1 LRNEFLDK
9 LFKQIL
15 RSPAVDRI
23 YPNFSIAETRYP
35 QKYRVS
41 FRLIMQ
47 GARFWVICVGCALNL
62 MCMRIPIIAFLTL
75 ATPAGGELA
84 ARAIDPS
91 AALTEVEFRE
101 GTAEIDRRDA
111 CPTRAQTEDEVSL
124 TSGTILKNGHLARS
138 TRDEL
143 FCGTGILRV
152 HKKLIENGATSQV
165 SPTVRDL
172 PASDELAASKEVR
185 AAQLSPRE
193 SPSYR
198 FRLHHKNKIE
208 STVNTQPLSFST
220 PSQHST
226 LNTQHSTT
234 VNTQPLSFST
244 PSQHSTL
251 NTQHSTIVNTQ
262 PLSFSTPSQHSTV
275 NSQQSTIIPVQS
287 ELISLKSS
295 HHKDFTSLLKT
306 PATLAAKAEIPKAVN
321 SNAPQRRG
329 TLQISQAGNAEGV
342 YVAEVKIRFVN
353 SRGEA
358 VDKKGNPVEG
368 RISEDFIR
376 GELKLK
382 PGDNYSPSVVR
393 SDLQQLQQLGLFDKV
408 TVSIEE
414 VGTDI
419 NVIYN
424 VQERSARSFGVSAS
438 LSDDIGVAVPLSY
451 TDRTFARNPQ
461 RLVVEL
467 QPSLRGIQY
476 DVEFVSPYVA
486 APDRLGYS
494 VRAFGD
500 RRISEIFNQDIDLP
514 NGNRVR
520 EIRRG
525 GNLRFTRPLGDW
537 QSTLGLNYTNIST
550 RDRNLN
556 IARRDELGNPLT
568 FSGTGVDELYTV
580 SFNLMLDRRDNPFN
594 PTSGSIF
601 SLSTEQSIP
610 LGRGNI
616 VSNRL
621 LANYIQYVPVTL
633 LGLSESEALPEMLA
647 FNLQA
652 GTVIGD
658 LPPTEA
664 FRLGGRNS
672 VRTYDSGDIGSGRS
686 YFLASGE
693 YRFPVGRDV
702 GGVIFVDF
710 ESDLGTGE
718 SVLGKPAVVRDKP
731 GTGAGV
737 GVGVR
742 VRSRFG
748 LIRLD
753 MGVSD
758 AGEIKFVLGTRQR
771 F

>member
-1 LRNEFLDK
+1 MF
-9 LFKQIL
+9 
-15 RSPAVDRI
+15 
-23 YPNFSIAETRYP
+23 
-35 QKYRVS
+35 
-41 FRLIMQ
+41 
-47 GARFWVICVGCALNL
+47 
-62 MCMRIPIIAFLTL
+62 MRIPIIAFLTL
-75 ATPAGGELA
+75 ASVAGGELG

-91 AALTEVEFRE
+91 AALTEAEFRE

-124 TSGTILKNGHLARS
+124 TSGTILKNGQDARS
-138 TRDEL
+138 TTDEL
-143 FCGTGILRV
+143 FCGTGILPV

-165 SPTVRDL
+165 NPTVRDL
-172 PASDELAASKEVR
+172 PASDELAVAVEVP
-185 AAQLSPRE
+185 AGQLSPRE

-198 FRLHHKNKIE
+198 FRLHQNNKIE

-220 PSQHST
+220 PT
-226 LNTQHSTT
+226 
-234 VNTQPLSFST
+234 
-244 PSQHSTL
+244 
-251 NTQHSTIVNTQ
+251 
-262 PLSFSTPSQHSTV
+262 STV
-275 NSQQSTIIPVQS
+275 NSQQSTVNNHLTLQP

-306 PATLAAKAEIPKAVN
+306 PTIAANAEIPEAVN
-321 SNAPQRRG
+321 SNAQQLGG
-329 TLQISQAGNAEGV
+329 TLQISQASNAEGV

-358 VDKKGNPVEG
+358 VDKQGNPVEG

-382 PGDNYSPSVVR
+382 AGDNYSPSVVR

-424 VQERSARSFGVSAS
+424 VQERSARSFSVSAS
-438 LSDDIGVAVPLSY
+438 LSDDVGVAVPLSY
-451 TDRTFARNPQ
+451 TDRTFGRVPQ
-461 RLVVEL
+461 RLAVEL
-467 QPSLRGIQY
+467 QPSLRGIEY
-476 DVEFVSPYVA
+476 DVQFVSPYVA
-486 APDRLGYS
+486 AEDRLGYS

-500 RRISEIFNQDIDLP
+500 RRISEIFNKDIDLP
-514 NGNRVR
+514 NGDRVR
-520 EIRRG
+520 EIRVG
-525 GNLRFTRPLGDW
+525 GNLRFTRPLGEW

-550 RDRNLN
+550 RDRNLD

-568 FSGTGVDELYTV
+568 FSGSGVDELYTV
-580 SFNLMLDRRDNPFN
+580 SFGAMLDRRDNPFD
-594 PTSGSIF
+594 PTRGSIL

-621 LANYIQYVPVTL
+621 LANYIQYVPITW
-633 LGLSESEALPEMLA
+633 LGRGDSEALPEMLA

-672 VRTYDSGDIGSGRS
+672 VRGYDSGDIGSGRS

-693 YRFPVGRDV
+693 YRFPVSRDV

-710 ESDLGTGE
+710 ASDLGTGD

-758 AGEIKFVLGTRQR
+758 SGDLKFILGTKQR

>member
-1 LRNEFLDK
+1 MF
-9 LFKQIL
+9 
-15 RSPAVDRI
+15 
-23 YPNFSIAETRYP
+23 
-35 QKYRVS
+35 
-41 FRLIMQ
+41 
-47 GARFWVICVGCALNL
+47 
-62 MCMRIPIIAFLTL
+62 MRIPIMAFLTL
-75 ATPAGGELA
+75 AALAGGELA

-91 AALTEVEFRE
+91 AAPTEALLRE

-111 CPTRAQTEDEVSL
+111 CPTRAQSEDEVSV
-124 TSGTILKNGHLARS
+124 TSGTILKNGQDARS

-143 FCGTGILRV
+143 FCGTGILPV

-193 SPSYR
+193 SPSYP
-198 FRLHHKNKIE
+198 FRLHHNNKIE

-226 LNTQHSTT
+226 
-234 VNTQPLSFST
+234 VNTQQSLVISHQSLII
-244 PSQHSTL
+244 SHQ
-251 NTQHSTIVNTQ
+251 
-262 PLSFSTPSQHSTV
+262 STV
-275 NSQQSTIIPVQS
+275 NSQQSTLNSQQSTANSQHSTIIPVQP

-295 HHKDFTSLLKT
+295 HHKDFTSVLKT
-306 PATLAAKAEIPKAVN
+306 PATQAAKAEIPEAAN
-321 SNAPQRRG
+321 SNARQRRG

-461 RLVVEL
+461 RLAVEL

-476 DVEFVSPYVA
+476 DVQFVSPYVA
-486 APDRLGYS
+486 AEDRLGYS

-500 RRISEIFNQDIDLP
+500 RRISEIFNEDIDLP

-556 IARRDELGNPLT
+556 LARRDELGNPLT

-580 SFNLMLDRRDNPFN
+580 SFGAMLDRRDNPFN
-594 PTSGSIF
+594 PTRGSII

-610 LGRGNI
+610 LGRGSI

-633 LGLSESEALPEMLA
+633 LGRLESEALPEMLA

-672 VRTYDSGDIGSGRS
+672 VRSYDSGDIGSGRS
-686 YFLASGE
+686 YFLVSGE

-702 GGVIFVDF
+702 GGVIFVDLA
-710 ESDLGTGE
+710 SDLGTGDN
-718 SVLGKPAVVRDKP
+718 VLGKPAVVRDKP

-758 AGEIKFVLGTRQR
+758 SGDLKFVLGTKQR

>member
-1 LRNEFLDK
+1 M
-9 LFKQIL
+9 
-15 RSPAVDRI
+15 S
-23 YPNFSIAETRYP
+23 
-35 QKYRVS
+35 
-41 FRLIMQ
+41 
-47 GARFWVICVGCALNL
+47 
-62 MCMRIPIIAFLTL
+62 MRIPIIAFLTL
-75 ATPAGGELA
+75 AALAGGELA

-91 AALTEVEFRE
+91 AAPTEALLRE

-111 CPTRAQTEDEVSL
+111 CPTRGQREEDRVIGDNLTLNRPSLLFVAKSRSPLTKGGHGGTAPTKGGTRNLLKVPLLKGDLGGSRLDDKRHLLSVPVLNSHQSDEVSL
-124 TSGTILKNGHLARS
+124 TSDTILLNGQDAREA
-138 TRDEL
+138 RDEL
-143 FCGTGILRV
+143 LCGTGILPV
-152 HKKLIENGATSQV
+152 HQKLIENGA
-165 SPTVRDL
+165 
-172 PASDELAASKEVR
+172 ASLKNGAASVKNGQDAREARDELFGGTGMLAEVP

-193 SPSYR
+193 SPS
-198 FRLHHKNKIE
+198 
-208 STVNTQPLSFST
+208 
-220 PSQHST
+220 
-226 LNTQHSTT
+226 
-234 VNTQPLSFST
+234 
-244 PSQHSTL
+244 
-251 NTQHSTIVNTQ
+251 
-262 PLSFSTPSQHSTV
+262 
-275 NSQQSTIIPVQS
+275 
-287 ELISLKSS
+287 LKSS
-295 HHKDFTSLLKT
+295 HNKDFTSLLKT
-306 PATLAAKAEIPKAVN
+306 PATIAAQAETPEAVN
-321 SNAPQRRG
+321 SNAQQLGG
-329 TLQISQAGNAEGV
+329 TLKISQANNAEGV

-358 VDKKGNPVEG
+358 VDRKGNPIEG

-382 PGDNYSPSVVR
+382 PGDNYSREVVR
-393 SDLQQLQQLGLFDKV
+393 SDLQQLQQLGLFEKV

-414 VGTDI
+414 VGTDV

-424 VQERSARSFGVSAS
+424 VQERSARSFSVSAS
-438 LSDDIGVAVPLSY
+438 LSDDVGVALPLSY
-451 TDRTFARNPQ
+451 TDRTFGTTPQ
-461 RLVVEL
+461 RLAVEL

-486 APDRLGYS
+486 AEDRLGYS

-500 RRISEIFNQDIDLP
+500 RRISEIFNKDIDLP
-514 NGNRVR
+514 NGDRVR
-520 EIRRG
+520 EIRMG

-568 FSGTGVDELYTV
+568 FSGSGVDDLYTV
-580 SFNLMLDRRDNPFN
+580 SFGAMLDRRDNPFN
-594 PTSGSIF
+594 PTSGSIL

-616 VSNRL
+616 VSNRM

-633 LGLSESEALPEMLA
+633 LGISESEALPEMLA

-672 VRTYDSGDIGSGRS
+672 VRGYDGGDIGSGRS

-693 YRFPVGRDV
+693 YRFPVGQDV

-710 ESDLGTGE
+710 ASDLGTGD

-742 VRSRFG
+742 VRSSLG

-753 MGVSD
+753 VGVSD
-758 AGEIKFVLGTRQR
+758 SGDIKFILGTKQR

>member
-1 LRNEFLDK
+1 MRWAYL
-9 LFKQIL
+9 
-15 RSPAVDRI
+15 
-23 YPNFSIAETRYP
+23 
-35 QKYRVS
+35 S
-41 FRLIMQ
+41 FMS
-47 GARFWVICVGCALNL
+47 
-62 MCMRIPIIAFLTL
+62 MRIPIIALLTL
-75 ATPAGGELA
+75 AAPAGGELA
-84 ARAIDPS
+84 ARAMDPTF
-91 AALTEVEFRE
+91 APPRAELRE
-101 GTAEIDRRDA
+101 GTAEIDRPDA
-111 CPTRAQTEDEVSL
+111 CPTSAQTEDEVSL
-124 TSGTILKNGHLARS
+124 TPGTILKNGQDAREA
-138 TRDEL
+138 RDEL
-143 FCGTGILRV
+143 FCGTGILPV
-152 HKKLIENGATSQV
+152 DKKLIENGATSGV

-193 SPSYR
+193 SPPYR
-198 FRLHHKNKIE
+198 FPLHHNNKIE

-220 PSQHST
+220 RPST
-226 LNTQHSTT
+226 LNTQ
-234 VNTQPLSFST
+234 Q
-244 PSQHSTL
+244 STL
-251 NTQHSTIVNTQ
+251 NNHLTVQ
-262 PLSFSTPSQHSTV
+262 PESP
-275 NSQQSTIIPVQS
+275 
-287 ELISLKSS
+287 SLKSS
-295 HHKDFTSLLKT
+295 HHNDFTSLLKN
-306 PATLAAKAEIPKAVN
+306 PAMLQAKAEIAEAAN
-321 SNAPQRRG
+321 SNARQLRG
-329 TLQISQAGNAEGV
+329 TLQISQPGNAEGV

-376 GELKLK
+376 GEIELK
-382 PGDNYSPSVVR
+382 PGDNYSQSVVR

-424 VQERSARSFGVSAS
+424 IQERSARSFGISAS

-451 TDRTFARNPQ
+451 TDRTFAPNPQ
-461 RLVVEL
+461 RLEVEL

-476 DVEFVSPYVA
+476 DVEFVSPYLA

-500 RRISEIFNQDIDLP
+500 RRISEIFNKDIDLP

-520 EIRRG
+520 EIRMG

-568 FSGTGVDELYTV
+568 FSGTGVDELYTI
-580 SFNLMLDRRDNPFN
+580 SFGAMLDRRDNPFN
-594 PTSGSIF
+594 PTSGSILG
-601 SLSTEQSIP
+601 LSTEQSIP

-710 ESDLGTGE
+710 ASDLGTGDN
-718 SVLGKPAVVRDKP
+718 VLGKPASVRDKP

-742 VRSRFG
+742 VRSGFG

-758 AGEIKFVLGTRQR
+758 SGDLKFVLGTKQR

>member
-1 LRNEFLDK
+1 M
-9 LFKQIL
+9 
-15 RSPAVDRI
+15 S
-23 YPNFSIAETRYP
+23 
-35 QKYRVS
+35 
-41 FRLIMQ
+41 
-47 GARFWVICVGCALNL
+47 
-62 MCMRIPIIAFLTL
+62 MRIPIIAFLTL
-75 ATPAGGELA
+75 AALAGGELA

-91 AALTEVEFRE
+91 AALTEAEFRE
-101 GTAEIDRRDA
+101 GTAEA
-111 CPTRAQTEDEVSL
+111 QRAQREEDEVSL
-124 TSGTILKNGHLARS
+124 TSGTILKNGQDARS

-143 FCGTGILRV
+143 FCGTGILPV
-152 HKKLIENGATSQV
+152 DKKLIENGATSQV
-165 SPTVRDL
+165 SPTVQDL
-172 PASDELAASKEVR
+172 PASDEIAASPEVP

-193 SPSYR
+193 SPS
-198 FRLHHKNKIE
+198 
-208 STVNTQPLSFST
+208 
-220 PSQHST
+220 
-226 LNTQHSTT
+226 
-234 VNTQPLSFST
+234 
-244 PSQHSTL
+244 
-251 NTQHSTIVNTQ
+251 
-262 PLSFSTPSQHSTV
+262 
-275 NSQQSTIIPVQS
+275 
-287 ELISLKSS
+287 LKST

-306 PATLAAKAEIPKAVN
+306 PATLVAKAEIPEAVN
-321 SNAPQRRG
+321 SNAQQLGG

-382 PGDNYSPSVVR
+382 AGDNYSPEVVR

-414 VGTDI
+414 VGTDV

-424 VQERSARSFGVSAS
+424 VQERSARSFSVSAS

-451 TDRTFARNPQ
+451 TDRTFGRNPQ
-461 RLVVEL
+461 RLAVEL

-476 DVEFVSPYVA
+476 DVQFVSPYVA
-486 APDRLGYS
+486 AEDRLGYS

-500 RRISEIFNQDIDLP
+500 RRISEIFNKDIDLP
-514 NGNRVR
+514 NGDRVR
-520 EIRRG
+520 EIRVG

-537 QSTLGLNYTNIST
+537 RGTLGLNYTNIST

-568 FSGTGVDELYTV
+568 FSGSGVDELYTV
-580 SFNLMLDRRDNPFN
+580 SFGAMLDRRDNPFD
-594 PTSGSIF
+594 PTRGSIL

-621 LANYIQYVPVTL
+621 LANYIQYVPITL
-633 LGLSESEALPEMLA
+633 LGRGDSEALPEMLA

-672 VRTYDSGDIGSGRS
+672 VRGYDSGDIGSGRS

-710 ESDLGTGE
+710 ASDLGTGDN
-718 SVLGKPAVVRDKP
+718 VLGKPAVVRDKP

-753 MGVSD
+753 MAVSD
-758 AGEIKFVLGTRQR
+758 SGDLKFILGTKQR

>member
-1 LRNEFLDK
+1 
-9 LFKQIL
+9 
-15 RSPAVDRI
+15 V
-23 YPNFSIAETRYP
+23 
-35 QKYRVS
+35 
-41 FRLIMQ
+41 
-47 GARFWVICVGCALNL
+47 
-62 MCMRIPIIAFLTL
+62 
-75 ATPAGGELA
+75 
-84 ARAIDPS
+84 
-91 AALTEVEFRE
+91 
-101 GTAEIDRRDA
+101 
-111 CPTRAQTEDEVSL
+111 
-124 TSGTILKNGHLARS
+124 
-138 TRDEL
+138 
-143 FCGTGILRV
+143 
-152 HKKLIENGATSQV
+152 
-165 SPTVRDL
+165 
-172 PASDELAASKEVR
+172 
-185 AAQLSPRE
+185 
-193 SPSYR
+193 
-198 FRLHHKNKIE
+198 
-208 STVNTQPLSFST
+208 QP
-220 PSQHST
+220 
-226 LNTQHSTT
+226 
-234 VNTQPLSFST
+234 
-244 PSQHSTL
+244 
-251 NTQHSTIVNTQ
+251 
-262 PLSFSTPSQHSTV
+262 
-275 NSQQSTIIPVQS
+275 

-295 HHKDFTSLLKT
+295 HHTDFTSVLKT
-306 PATLAAKAEIPKAVN
+306 PATLAAKAEIPEAVN
-321 SNAPQRRG
+321 SNARQRRG

-382 PGDNYSPSVVR
+382 AGDNYSPSVVR

-424 VQERSARSFGVSAS
+424 IQERSARSFGVSAS

-461 RLVVEL
+461 RLEVEL

-486 APDRLGYS
+486 AQDRLGYS

-580 SFNLMLDRRDNPFN
+580 SFGAMLDRRDNPFN
-594 PTSGSIF
+594 PTSGSIL

-633 LGLSESEALPEMLA
+633 LGRLESEALPEMLA

-672 VRTYDSGDIGSGRS
+672 VRGYDSGDIGSGRS

-710 ESDLGTGE
+710 ASDLGTGD

-758 AGEIKFVLGTRQR
+758 SGDLKFVLGTKQR

>member
-1 LRNEFLDK
+1 
-9 LFKQIL
+9 
-15 RSPAVDRI
+15 
-23 YPNFSIAETRYP
+23 
-35 QKYRVS
+35 
-41 FRLIMQ
+41 
-47 GARFWVICVGCALNL
+47 
-62 MCMRIPIIAFLTL
+62 MRIPVIAFLTL
-75 ATPAGGELA
+75 AALAGGELA
-84 ARAIDPS
+84 AQAIDPS
-91 AALTEVEFRE
+91 AAPTEAEFRE
-101 GTAEIDRRDA
+101 GTAEA
-111 CPTRAQTEDEVSL
+111 QRAQREEDEVIGDNL
-124 TSGTILKNGHLARS
+124 TSNRPSLLFVAKSRSPLAPLNKGGTRNMLKVPLLKGDLGGSRLDDKRHLLS
-138 TRDEL
+138 LPVLNSHQSDE
-143 FCGTGILRV
+143 V
-152 HKKLIENGATSQV
+152 N
-165 SPTVRDL
+165 PTVQDL
-172 PASDELAASKEVR
+172 SASDELAASPEVR

-193 SPSYR
+193 SPS
-198 FRLHHKNKIE
+198 
-208 STVNTQPLSFST
+208 
-220 PSQHST
+220 
-226 LNTQHSTT
+226 
-234 VNTQPLSFST
+234 
-244 PSQHSTL
+244 
-251 NTQHSTIVNTQ
+251 
-262 PLSFSTPSQHSTV
+262 
-275 NSQQSTIIPVQS
+275 
-287 ELISLKSS
+287 LKSS
-295 HHKDFTSLLKT
+295 HHKDFTSLFKT
-306 PATLAAKAEIPKAVN
+306 PATIAANAEIPEAVN
-321 SNAPQRRG
+321 SNARQLGG
-329 TLQISQAGNAEGV
+329 TLQISQAANAEGV

-358 VDKKGNPVEG
+358 VDKKGNPIEG

-382 PGDNYSPSVVR
+382 AGDNYSREVVR

-414 VGTDI
+414 VGTDV

-424 VQERSARSFGVSAS
+424 VQERSARSFSVSAT
-438 LSDDIGVAVPLSY
+438 LSDDVGVAVPLSY
-451 TDRTFARNPQ
+451 TDRTFGTNPQ
-461 RLVVEL
+461 RLAVEL
-467 QPSLRGIQY
+467 EPSLRGIQY

-486 APDRLGYS
+486 AEDRLGYS

-500 RRISEIFNQDIDLP
+500 RRISEIFNKDIDLP

-520 EIRRG
+520 EIRVG

-568 FSGTGVDELYTV
+568 FSGSGVDELYTV
-580 SFNLMLDRRDNPFN
+580 SFGAMLDRRDNPFN
-594 PTSGSIF
+594 PTSGSIL

-633 LGLSESEALPEMLA
+633 FGISESEALPEMLA

-672 VRTYDSGDIGSGRS
+672 VRGYDGGDIGSGRS

-693 YRFPVGRDV
+693 YRFPVGQDV

-710 ESDLGTGE
+710 ASDLGTGD

-742 VRSRFG
+742 VRSSFG

-753 MGVSD
+753 MAVSD
-758 AGEIKFVLGTRQR
+758 SGDLKFILGTKQR

>member
-1 LRNEFLDK
+1 M
-9 LFKQIL
+9 
-15 RSPAVDRI
+15 S
-23 YPNFSIAETRYP
+23 
-35 QKYRVS
+35 
-41 FRLIMQ
+41 
-47 GARFWVICVGCALNL
+47 
-62 MCMRIPIIAFLTL
+62 MRIPIIAFLTL
-75 ATPAGGELA
+75 AALAGGELA

-91 AALTEVEFRE
+91 AAPTEAEFRE

-111 CPTRAQTEDEVSL
+111 CPTRAQREEDEVSL
-124 TSGTILKNGHLARS
+124 TSGTILKNGQDAREA
-138 TRDEL
+138 RDEL
-143 FCGTGILRV
+143 FCGTGILPV
-152 HKKLIENGATSQV
+152 HKKLMENGATSQV
-165 SPTVRDL
+165 NPTVQDL
-172 PASDELAASKEVR
+172 PASDELAASPEVR

-198 FRLHHKNKIE
+198 FRLHQNNQIE

-220 PSQHST
+220 P
-226 LNTQHSTT
+226 
-234 VNTQPLSFST
+234 P
-244 PSQHSTL
+244 
-251 NTQHSTIVNTQ
+251 
-262 PLSFSTPSQHSTV
+262 STV
-275 NSQQSTIIPVQS
+275 NSQQSTVNYHLTVQP
-287 ELISLKSS
+287 EFISLKSS
-295 HHKDFTSLLKT
+295 HNKDFTSLLKT
-306 PATLAAKAEIPKAVN
+306 PGTLAANAETREAVN
-321 SNAPQRRG
+321 SNARQLGG
-329 TLQISQAGNAEGV
+329 TLQISQANNAEGV

-382 PGDNYSPSVVR
+382 AGDNYSREVVR

-414 VGTDI
+414 VGTDV

-438 LSDDIGVAVPLSY
+438 LSDDVGVAVPLSY
-451 TDRTFARNPQ
+451 TDRTFGTNPQ
-461 RLVVEL
+461 RLAVEL

-476 DVEFVSPYVA
+476 DVQFVSPYVA
-486 APDRLGYS
+486 AEDRLGYS

-500 RRISEIFNQDIDLP
+500 RRISEIFNKDIDLP

-520 EIRRG
+520 EIRVG
-525 GNLRFTRPLGDW
+525 GNLSFTRPLGDW

-568 FSGTGVDELYTV
+568 FSGSGVDELYTV
-580 SFNLMLDRRDNPFN
+580 SLGAMLDRRDNPFN
-594 PTSGSIF
+594 PTSGSIL

-633 LGLSESEALPEMLA
+633 LGISESEALPEMLA

-672 VRTYDSGDIGSGRS
+672 VRGYDGGDIGSGRS

-693 YRFPVGRDV
+693 YRFPVGQDV

-710 ESDLGTGE
+710 ASDLGTGD

-742 VRSRFG
+742 VRSSLG

-753 MGVSD
+753 VGVSD
-758 AGEIKFVLGTRQR
+758 SGDLKFILGTKQR

>member
-1 LRNEFLDK
+1 MF
-9 LFKQIL
+9 
-15 RSPAVDRI
+15 
-23 YPNFSIAETRYP
+23 
-35 QKYRVS
+35 
-41 FRLIMQ
+41 
-47 GARFWVICVGCALNL
+47 
-62 MCMRIPIIAFLTL
+62 MRIPIIAFLTL
-75 ATPAGGELA
+75 AALAGGELA

-91 AALTEVEFRE
+91 AAPTEALLRE

-111 CPTRAQTEDEVSL
+111 CPTRAQAEDEVSL
-124 TSGTILKNGHLARS
+124 TSGTILKNGQDARS

-143 FCGTGILRV
+143 FCGTGILPV

-172 PASDELAASKEVR
+172 QASDELAASKEVR
-185 AAQLSPRE
+185 AAQLSLRE
-193 SPSYR
+193 SPSYP
-198 FRLHHKNKIE
+198 FRLHHNNKIE

-226 LNTQHSTT
+226 
-234 VNTQPLSFST
+234 VNTQQSLVISH
-244 PSQHSTL
+244 Q
-251 NTQHSTIVNTQ
+251 
-262 PLSFSTPSQHSTV
+262 STV
-275 NSQQSTIIPVQS
+275 NSQQSTIIPVQP

-295 HHKDFTSLLKT
+295 HHKDFTSVLKT
-306 PATLAAKAEIPKAVN
+306 PARQAAKAEIPEAPN
-321 SNAPQRRG
+321 SNARQRRG

-382 PGDNYSPSVVR
+382 PGDNYSRSVVR

-461 RLVVEL
+461 RLAVEL

-476 DVEFVSPYVA
+476 DVQFVSPYVA
-486 APDRLGYS
+486 AEDRFGYS

-500 RRISEIFNQDIDLP
+500 RRISEIFNEDIDLP

-525 GNLRFTRPLGDW
+525 GNLRVTRPLGEW

-568 FSGTGVDELYTV
+568 FSDTGVDELYTV
-580 SFNLMLDRRDNPFN
+580 SFGAMLDRRDNPFN
-594 PTSGSIF
+594 PSSGSIL

-621 LANYIQYVPVTL
+621 VGNYIQYVPVTF
-633 LGLSESEALPEMLA
+633 LGRLESEALPEMLA

-672 VRTYDSGDIGSGRS
+672 VRSYDSGDIGSGRS

-710 ESDLGTGE
+710 ASDLGTGE

-758 AGEIKFVLGTRQR
+758 SGDLKFVLGTKQR

>member
-1 LRNEFLDK
+1 
-9 LFKQIL
+9 
-15 RSPAVDRI
+15 
-23 YPNFSIAETRYP
+23 
-35 QKYRVS
+35 
-41 FRLIMQ
+41 
-47 GARFWVICVGCALNL
+47 
-62 MCMRIPIIAFLTL
+62 MRIPIIAFLTL
-75 ATPAGGELA
+75 AALAGDELA
-84 ARAIDPS
+84 ARAIDPT
-91 AALTEVEFRE
+91 AAPTQAEFRE

-111 CPTRAQTEDEVSL
+111 CPTRAQREEDQVSL
-124 TSGTILKNGHLARS
+124 TSGTILKNGQDARS

-143 FCGTGILRV
+143 FCGTGILPV
-152 HKKLIENGATSQV
+152 PKKLIENGATSQV
-165 SPTVRDL
+165 NPTVQNL
-172 PASDELAASKEVR
+172 PASDELAASGEVR

-193 SPSYR
+193 SPS
-198 FRLHHKNKIE
+198 
-208 STVNTQPLSFST
+208 
-220 PSQHST
+220 
-226 LNTQHSTT
+226 
-234 VNTQPLSFST
+234 
-244 PSQHSTL
+244 
-251 NTQHSTIVNTQ
+251 
-262 PLSFSTPSQHSTV
+262 
-275 NSQQSTIIPVQS
+275 
-287 ELISLKSS
+287 LKSS
-295 HHKDFTSLLKT
+295 HNKDFTSLLKT
-306 PATLAAKAEIPKAVN
+306 PATIAAKAEIPEAVN
-321 SNAPQRRG
+321 SNARQLGG
-329 TLQISQAGNAEGV
+329 TLQISQASNAEGV

-382 PGDNYSPSVVR
+382 AGDNYSREVVR

-414 VGTDI
+414 VGTDV

-424 VQERSARSFGVSAS
+424 VQERSARSFSVSAS
-438 LSDDIGVAVPLSY
+438 LSDDVGVAVPLSY
-451 TDRTFARNPQ
+451 TDRTFGRVPQ
-461 RLVVEL
+461 RLAVDL

-476 DVEFVSPYVA
+476 DVQFVSPYVA
-486 APDRLGYS
+486 AEDRLGYS

-500 RRISEIFNQDIDLP
+500 RRISEIFNKDIDLP

-520 EIRRG
+520 EIRMG

-568 FSGTGVDELYTV
+568 FSGSGVDELYTV
-580 SFNLMLDRRDNPFN
+580 SLGAMLDRRDNPFD
-594 PTSGSIF
+594 PTSGSIL

-633 LGLSESEALPEMLA
+633 LGRGESEALPEMLA

-672 VRTYDSGDIGSGRS
+672 VRGYDSGDIGSGRS

-710 ESDLGTGE
+710 ASDLGTGD

-753 MGVSD
+753 MAVSD
-758 AGEIKFVLGTRQR
+758 SGDLKFILGTKQR

>member
-1 LRNEFLDK
+1 
-9 LFKQIL
+9 
-15 RSPAVDRI
+15 
-23 YPNFSIAETRYP
+23 
-35 QKYRVS
+35 
-41 FRLIMQ
+41 
-47 GARFWVICVGCALNL
+47 

-75 ATPAGGELA
+75 AAPAGGELA

-91 AALTEVEFRE
+91 AAPTQAEFRE

-111 CPTRAQTEDEVSL
+111 CPPRAQTEDEVSL
-124 TSGTILKNGHLARS
+124 TSGTILKNGQDARS

-143 FCGTGILRV
+143 FCGTGILPV
-152 HKKLIENGATSQV
+152 HKKLIENGATSGV

-193 SPSYR
+193 SPSYG
-198 FRLHHKNKIE
+198 FPLHHNNKIE

-220 PSQHST
+220 PSQQST
-226 LNTQHSTT
+226 LN
-234 VNTQPLSFST
+234 
-244 PSQHSTL
+244 SQH
-251 NTQHSTIVNTQ
+251 
-262 PLSFSTPSQHSTV
+262 
-275 NSQQSTIIPVQS
+275 STIIPVQP

-295 HHKDFTSLLKT
+295 HHNDVTSLLKT
-306 PATLAAKAEIPKAVN
+306 PATLAAKAEIPEAAN
-321 SNAPQRRG
+321 SNARQLRG

-368 RISEDFIR
+368 RIKEDFIR

-382 PGDNYSPSVVR
+382 AGDNYSPSVVR

-451 TDRTFARNPQ
+451 TDRTFAPNPQ
-461 RLVVEL
+461 RLEVEL

-500 RRISEIFNQDIDLP
+500 RRISEIFNKDIDLP

-594 PTSGSIF
+594 PTSGSIL

-633 LGLSESEALPEMLA
+633 LGRFESEALPEMLA

-710 ESDLGTGE
+710 ESDLGTGD
-718 SVLGKPAVVRDKP
+718 SVLGKPASVRDKP

-758 AGEIKFVLGTRQR
+758 SGDLKFVLGTKQR

>member
-1 LRNEFLDK
+1 
-9 LFKQIL
+9 
-15 RSPAVDRI
+15 
-23 YPNFSIAETRYP
+23 
-35 QKYRVS
+35 
-41 FRLIMQ
+41 
-47 GARFWVICVGCALNL
+47 

-75 ATPAGGELA
+75 VALAGAELA

-91 AALTEVEFRE
+91 AAPTEAEFRE

-111 CPTRAQTEDEVSL
+111 CPTRAQMEDEVSL
-124 TSGTILKNGHLARS
+124 TSDTILKNGQDARS

-143 FCGTGILRV
+143 FCGTGILPV
-152 HKKLIENGATSQV
+152 DKKLIENGATSQV

-193 SPSYR
+193 SSSYR
-198 FRLHHKNKIE
+198 FRLPDNNKIE
-208 STVNTQPLSFST
+208 STVN
-220 PSQHST
+220 SQQSSVISYQSSVISHQS
-226 LNTQHSTT
+226 S
-234 VNTQPLSFST
+234 VI
-244 PSQHSTL
+244 SQQSSVISHQSSVISH
-251 NTQHSTIVNTQ
+251 QSSVISHQ
-262 PLSFSTPSQHSTV
+262 STV
-275 NSQQSTIIPVQS
+275 NSQQSTVIPVQPES
-287 ELISLKSS
+287 PSLKSS
-295 HHKDFTSLLKT
+295 HYTDFTSLLKT
-306 PATLAAKAEIPKAVN
+306 PATLAAKAEIPEAVN
-321 SNAPQRRG
+321 SNARQLG
-329 TLQISQAGNAEGV
+329 GSLQISQTGNAEGV

-358 VDKKGNPVEG
+358 VDKKGNPIEG

-382 PGDNYSPSVVR
+382 PGNNYSPSVVR

-461 RLVVEL
+461 RLAVEL

-486 APDRLGYS
+486 AEDRLGYS

-500 RRISEIFNQDIDLP
+500 RRVSEIFNEDIDLP
-514 NGNRVR
+514 NGDRVR

-580 SFNLMLDRRDNPFN
+580 SFGARLDRRDNPFN
-594 PTSGSIF
+594 PSSGSIL

-621 LANYIQYVPVTL
+621 LANYIQYIPVTF
-633 LGLSESEALPEMLA
+633 LGLLESEALPEMLA

-672 VRTYDSGDIGSGRS
+672 VRSYDSGDIGSGRS

-710 ESDLGTGE
+710 ASDLGTGE
-718 SVLGKPAVVRDKP
+718 SVLGKPAAVRDKP

-753 MGVSD
+753 MAVSD
-758 AGEIKFVLGTRQR
+758 SGDLKFVFGTRQR

>member
-1 LRNEFLDK
+1 
-9 LFKQIL
+9 
-15 RSPAVDRI
+15 
-23 YPNFSIAETRYP
+23 
-35 QKYRVS
+35 
-41 FRLIMQ
+41 
-47 GARFWVICVGCALNL
+47 
-62 MCMRIPIIAFLTL
+62 MRISIIAFLTL
-75 ATPAGGELA
+75 AALGGGELA

-91 AALTEVEFRE
+91 AAPTETEFRE
-101 GTAEIDRRDA
+101 GTAEA
-111 CPTRAQTEDEVSL
+111 QRAQREEDEVIGDNLTLNPPSL
-124 TSGTILKNGHLARS
+124 LFVAKSRSPLTKGGHGGTAPSKGGTRNMLKVPLVKGDLGGSRLDDKRHLLS
-138 TRDEL
+138 VPVLNSHQSDE
-143 FCGTGILRV
+143 V
-152 HKKLIENGATSQV
+152 N
-165 SPTVRDL
+165 PTVRGL
-172 PASDELAASKEVR
+172 PASDEIPTSPEVR

-193 SPSYR
+193 SPSYP
-198 FRLHHKNKIE
+198 FELHHNNKIE

-220 PSQHST
+220 PSPQ
-226 LNTQHSTT
+226 
-234 VNTQPLSFST
+234 
-244 PSQHSTL
+244 
-251 NTQHSTIVNTQ
+251 
-262 PLSFSTPSQHSTV
+262 STV
-275 NSQQSTIIPVQS
+275 TSQQSTIIPVQP

-295 HHKDFTSLLKT
+295 HNKDFTSLLKT
-306 PATLAAKAEIPKAVN
+306 PATIAANAEMPEAVN
-321 SNAPQRRG
+321 SNARQLGG

-342 YVAEVKIRFVN
+342 YVTEVKIRFVN

-358 VDKKGNPVEG
+358 VDRKGNRIEG

-382 PGDNYSPSVVR
+382 AGDNYSREVVR

-414 VGTDI
+414 VGTDV

-424 VQERSARSFGVSAS
+424 VQERSARSFSVSAS
-438 LSDDIGVAVPLSY
+438 LSDDVGVAVPLSY
-451 TDRTFARNPQ
+451 TDRTFGTTPQ
-461 RLVVEL
+461 WLAVEL
-467 QPSLRGIQY
+467 EPSLRGIQY
-476 DVEFVSPYVA
+476 DVQFVSPYVA
-486 APDRLGYS
+486 AKDRLGYS

-500 RRISEIFNQDIDLP
+500 RRISEIFNKDIDLP

-520 EIRRG
+520 EIRMG

-568 FSGTGVDELYTV
+568 FSGSGVDELYTV
-580 SFNLMLDRRDNPFN
+580 SLGAMLDRRDNPFN
-594 PTSGSIF
+594 PTRGSILG
-601 SLSTEQSIP
+601 LSTEQSIP

-621 LANYIQYVPVTL
+621 LANYIHYVPVTL
-633 LGLSESEALPEMLA
+633 LGISESEALPEMLA

-672 VRTYDSGDIGSGRS
+672 VRGYDSGDIGSGRS

-693 YRFPVGRDV
+693 YRFPVGQDV

-710 ESDLGTGE
+710 ASDLGTGD

-742 VRSRFG
+742 VRSSFG

-753 MGVSD
+753 MAVSD
-758 AGEIKFVLGTRQR
+758 SGDLKFILGTKQR

>member
-1 LRNEFLDK
+1 MLAVHHK
-9 LFKQIL
+9 LIE
-15 RSPAVDRI
+15 
-23 YPNFSIAETRYP
+23 N
-35 QKYRVS
+35 
-41 FRLIMQ
+41 
-47 GARFWVICVGCALNL
+47 GAA
-62 MCMRIPIIAFLTL
+62 
-75 ATPAGGELA
+75 
-84 ARAIDPS
+84 S
-91 AALTEVEFRE
+91 
-101 GTAEIDRRDA
+101 
-111 CPTRAQTEDEVSL
+111 
-124 TSGTILKNGHLARS
+124 LKNGVPSVNNGQDARS

-143 FCGTGILRV
+143 FCGTGILPV
-152 HKKLIENGATSQV
+152 HQKLIENGAASLKNGAASVKNGQDARSTRDELFGGTGILPVHQKLIENGATS
-165 SPTVRDL
+165 L
-172 PASDELAASKEVR
+172 KNGAASVKNGQDARSTRDELFCGTGMLAVHQKLMENGATSLKNGAASVNNGQDARSTRDELFGGTGMLAEVR
-185 AAQLSPRE
+185 GAQLSPRE
-193 SPSYR
+193 SPS
-198 FRLHHKNKIE
+198 
-208 STVNTQPLSFST
+208 
-220 PSQHST
+220 
-226 LNTQHSTT
+226 
-234 VNTQPLSFST
+234 
-244 PSQHSTL
+244 
-251 NTQHSTIVNTQ
+251 
-262 PLSFSTPSQHSTV
+262 
-275 NSQQSTIIPVQS
+275 
-287 ELISLKSS
+287 LKSS
-295 HHKDFTSLLKT
+295 HNKDFTSLLKT
-306 PATLAAKAEIPKAVN
+306 PATIAAQAEIPEAVN
-321 SNAPQRRG
+321 SNARQLGG

-342 YVAEVKIRFVN
+342 YVADVKIRFVN

-376 GELKLK
+376 GEIKLK
-382 PGDNYSPSVVR
+382 AGDNYSREVVR
-393 SDLQQLQQLGLFDKV
+393 SDLQQLQQLGLFEKV

-414 VGTDI
+414 VGTDV

-424 VQERSARSFGVSAS
+424 VQERSARSFSVSAS
-438 LSDDIGVAVPLSY
+438 LSDDVGVAVPLSY
-451 TDRTFARNPQ
+451 TDRTFGTTPQ
-461 RLVVEL
+461 RLAVEL

-476 DVEFVSPYVA
+476 DVQFVSPYVA
-486 APDRLGYS
+486 AEDRLGYS

-500 RRISEIFNQDIDLP
+500 RRISEIFNKDIDLP

-520 EIRRG
+520 EIRMG

-568 FSGTGVDELYTV
+568 FSGSGVDELYTV
-580 SFNLMLDRRDNPFN
+580 SFGALLDRRDNPFN
-594 PTSGSIF
+594 PTSGSIL

-621 LANYIQYVPVTL
+621 LANYIHYVPVTL
-633 LGLSESEALPEMLA
+633 FGISESEALPEMLA

-672 VRTYDSGDIGSGRS
+672 VRGYDSGDIGSGRS

-693 YRFPVGRDV
+693 YRFPVGQDV

-710 ESDLGTGE
+710 ASDLGTGD

-742 VRSRFG
+742 VRSSFG

-753 MGVSD
+753 VGVSD
-758 AGEIKFVLGTRQR
+758 SGDIKFILGTKQR

>member
-1 LRNEFLDK
+1 M
-9 LFKQIL
+9 
-15 RSPAVDRI
+15 S
-23 YPNFSIAETRYP
+23 
-35 QKYRVS
+35 
-41 FRLIMQ
+41 
-47 GARFWVICVGCALNL
+47 
-62 MCMRIPIIAFLTL
+62 MRISIIAFLTL
-75 ATPAGGELA
+75 AALAGGELA

-91 AALTEVEFRE
+91 AAATEAEFRE
-101 GTAEIDRRDA
+101 GTAQA
-111 CPTRAQTEDEVSL
+111 QRAQREDEVIGDNL
-124 TSGTILKNGHLARS
+124 TSNRPSLLFVAKSRSPLTPLNKGGTRNMLKVGLLKGDLGGSRLDDKRHLLS
-138 TRDEL
+138 LPVLNSHQSDE
-143 FCGTGILRV
+143 V
-152 HKKLIENGATSQV
+152 N
-165 SPTVRDL
+165 PTVQDL
-172 PASDELAASKEVR
+172 PASDELAASPEVG
-185 AAQLSPRE
+185 AAQLSPSE

-198 FRLHHKNKIE
+198 FRLHHNNKIE

-220 PSQHST
+220 RSQQST
-226 LNTQHSTT
+226 A
-234 VNTQPLSFST
+234 
-244 PSQHSTL
+244 
-251 NTQHSTIVNTQ
+251 
-262 PLSFSTPSQHSTV
+262 
-275 NSQQSTIIPVQS
+275 NSQQSTVIPVQP

-295 HHKDFTSLLKT
+295 HNKDFTSLKT
-306 PATLAAKAEIPKAVN
+306 PATIVANPEIPEAVN
-321 SNAPQRRG
+321 SNARQLGG

-382 PGDNYSPSVVR
+382 AGDNYSREVVR

-414 VGTDI
+414 VGTDV

-424 VQERSARSFGVSAS
+424 VQERSARSFSVSAS
-438 LSDDIGVAVPLSY
+438 LSDDVGVAVPLSY
-451 TDRTFARNPQ
+451 TDRTFGTTPQ
-461 RLVVEL
+461 RLAVDL

-476 DVEFVSPYVA
+476 DVQFVSPYVA
-486 APDRLGYS
+486 AEDRLGYS

-500 RRISEIFNQDIDLP
+500 RRISEIFNKDIDLP

-520 EIRRG
+520 EIRMG

-568 FSGTGVDELYTV
+568 FSGSGVDELYTV
-580 SFNLMLDRRDNPFN
+580 SFGAMRDRRDNPFN
-594 PTSGSIF
+594 PTSGSIL

-621 LANYIQYVPVTL
+621 LANYIHYVPLTF
-633 LGLSESEALPEMLA
+633 LGISESEALPEMLA

-672 VRTYDSGDIGSGRS
+672 VRGYDSGDIGSGRS

-693 YRFPVGRDV
+693 YRFPVGQDV

-710 ESDLGTGE
+710 ASDLGTGD

-742 VRSRFG
+742 VRSSFG

-753 MGVSD
+753 MAVSD
-758 AGEIKFVLGTRQR
+758 SGDLKFILGTKQR

>member
-1 LRNEFLDK
+1 M
-9 LFKQIL
+9 
-15 RSPAVDRI
+15 S
-23 YPNFSIAETRYP
+23 
-35 QKYRVS
+35 
-41 FRLIMQ
+41 
-47 GARFWVICVGCALNL
+47 
-62 MCMRIPIIAFLTL
+62 MRIPIIAFLTL
-75 ATPAGGELA
+75 AGLAGGELA
-84 ARAIDPS
+84 AGAIDPS
-91 AALTEVEFRE
+91 AAPTEAQFRE

-111 CPTRAQTEDEVSL
+111 CPTRAQREEDEVSL
-124 TSGTILKNGHLARS
+124 TSGTILQNGQDARS

-143 FCGTGILRV
+143 FCGTGILPV
-152 HKKLIENGATSQV
+152 HQKLIENGA
-165 SPTVRDL
+165 
-172 PASDELAASKEVR
+172 ASVKNGAASVQNGQDARSTRDELFGGTGMLAEVR
-185 AAQLSPRE
+185 GAQLSPRE
-193 SPSYR
+193 SPS
-198 FRLHHKNKIE
+198 
-208 STVNTQPLSFST
+208 
-220 PSQHST
+220 
-226 LNTQHSTT
+226 
-234 VNTQPLSFST
+234 
-244 PSQHSTL
+244 
-251 NTQHSTIVNTQ
+251 
-262 PLSFSTPSQHSTV
+262 
-275 NSQQSTIIPVQS
+275 
-287 ELISLKSS
+287 LKSN
-295 HHKDFTSLLKT
+295 HNKDFTSLLKT
-306 PATLAAKAEIPKAVN
+306 PATIATNAEIPEAVN
-321 SNAPQRRG
+321 SNARQLGG

-358 VDKKGNPVEG
+358 VDRKGNRIEG

-382 PGDNYSPSVVR
+382 AGDNYSREVVR
-393 SDLQQLQQLGLFDKV
+393 SDLQQLQQLGLFEKV

-414 VGTDI
+414 VGTDV

-424 VQERSARSFGVSAS
+424 VQERSARSFSVSAS
-438 LSDDIGVAVPLSY
+438 LSDDVGVAVPLSY
-451 TDRTFARNPQ
+451 TDRTFGTNPQ
-461 RLVVEL
+461 RLAVEL
-467 QPSLRGIQY
+467 EPSLRGIQY
-476 DVEFVSPYVA
+476 DVQFVSPYVA
-486 APDRLGYS
+486 AEDRLGYS

-500 RRISEIFNQDIDLP
+500 RRISEIFNKDIDLP

-520 EIRRG
+520 EIRMG

-568 FSGTGVDELYTV
+568 FSGSGVDELYTV
-580 SFNLMLDRRDNPFN
+580 SFGAMLDRRDNPFN
-594 PTSGSIF
+594 PTSGSIL

-621 LANYIQYVPVTL
+621 LANYIHYVPVTL
-633 LGLSESEALPEMLA
+633 LGISESEALPEMLA

-672 VRTYDSGDIGSGRS
+672 VRGYDSGDIGSGRS

-702 GGVIFVDF
+702 GGVIFADF
-710 ESDLGTGE
+710 ASDLGTGD

-737 GVGVR
+737 GLGVR
-742 VRSRFG
+742 VRSSFG

-753 MGVSD
+753 MAVSD
-758 AGEIKFVLGTRQR
+758 SGDLKLILGTKQR

>member
-1 LRNEFLDK
+1 MFGGTGILPVHHK
-9 LFKQIL
+9 LIE
-15 RSPAVDRI
+15 
-23 YPNFSIAETRYP
+23 N
-35 QKYRVS
+35 
-41 FRLIMQ
+41 
-47 GARFWVICVGCALNL
+47 GA
-62 MCMRIPIIAFLTL
+62 
-75 ATPAGGELA
+75 
-84 ARAIDPS
+84 
-91 AALTEVEFRE
+91 
-101 GTAEIDRRDA
+101 
-111 CPTRAQTEDEVSL
+111 
-124 TSGTILKNGHLARS
+124 TSLKNGAASVNNGQDARS

-143 FCGTGILRV
+143 FCGTGILPV
-152 HKKLIENGATSQV
+152 HQKLIENGAASLKNGAASVNNGQDARSTRDELFGGTGILPVHHKLIENGATS
-165 SPTVRDL
+165 L
-172 PASDELAASKEVR
+172 KNGAASVNNGQDARSTRDELFGGTGILPVHHKLIENGATSLKNGAASVNNGQDARSTRDELFCGTGMLAEVR

-193 SPSYR
+193 SPS
-198 FRLHHKNKIE
+198 
-208 STVNTQPLSFST
+208 
-220 PSQHST
+220 
-226 LNTQHSTT
+226 
-234 VNTQPLSFST
+234 
-244 PSQHSTL
+244 
-251 NTQHSTIVNTQ
+251 
-262 PLSFSTPSQHSTV
+262 
-275 NSQQSTIIPVQS
+275 
-287 ELISLKSS
+287 LKSS
-295 HHKDFTSLLKT
+295 HNKDFTSLLKT
-306 PATLAAKAEIPKAVN
+306 PATLAAQAEIPEAVN
-321 SNAPQRRG
+321 SNARQLGG
-329 TLQISQAGNAEGV
+329 TLQISQGGNAEGV
-342 YVAEVKIRFVN
+342 YVADVKIRFVN

-382 PGDNYSPSVVR
+382 AGDNYRREVVR
-393 SDLQQLQQLGLFDKV
+393 SDLQQLQQLGLFEKV

-414 VGTDI
+414 VGTDV

-424 VQERSARSFGVSAS
+424 VQERSARSFSVSAS
-438 LSDDIGVAVPLSY
+438 LSDDVGVAVPLSY
-451 TDRTFARNPQ
+451 TDRTFGTTPQ
-461 RLVVEL
+461 RLAVEL
-467 QPSLRGIQY
+467 EPSLRGIQY
-476 DVEFVSPYVA
+476 DVQFVSPYVA
-486 APDRLGYS
+486 AEDRLGYS

-500 RRISEIFNQDIDLP
+500 RRISEIFNKDIDLP

-520 EIRRG
+520 EIRMG

-568 FSGTGVDELYTV
+568 FSGSGVDELYTV
-580 SFNLMLDRRDNPFN
+580 SFGAMLDRRDNPFN
-594 PTSGSIF
+594 PTSGSIL

-621 LANYIQYVPVTL
+621 LANYIHYVPVTL
-633 LGLSESEALPEMLA
+633 LGISESEALPEMLA
-647 FNLQA
+647 FNLQG

-672 VRTYDSGDIGSGRS
+672 VRGYDSGDIGSGRS

-693 YRFPVGRDV
+693 YRFPVGQDV

-710 ESDLGTGE
+710 ASDLGTGD

-742 VRSRFG
+742 VRSSFG

-753 MGVSD
+753 MAVSD
-758 AGEIKFVLGTRQR
+758 SGDIKLILGTKQR

>member
-1 LRNEFLDK
+1 
-9 LFKQIL
+9 
-15 RSPAVDRI
+15 
-23 YPNFSIAETRYP
+23 
-35 QKYRVS
+35 
-41 FRLIMQ
+41 
-47 GARFWVICVGCALNL
+47 
-62 MCMRIPIIAFLTL
+62 MRISIIAFLTL
-75 ATPAGGELA
+75 AALGGGQLA

-91 AALTEVEFRE
+91 AAATEAEFRE
-101 GTAEIDRRDA
+101 GTAQA
-111 CPTRAQTEDEVSL
+111 QRAQREDEVIGDNLTLNRPSL
-124 TSGTILKNGHLARS
+124 LFVAKSRSPLTPLNKGGTRNMLKVPLIKGDLGVSRLDDKRHLFS
-138 TRDEL
+138 VPVLNSHQSDE
-143 FCGTGILRV
+143 V
-152 HKKLIENGATSQV
+152 N
-165 SPTVRDL
+165 PTVQDL
-172 PASDELAASKEVR
+172 PASDELAASPEVR
-185 AAQLSPRE
+185 AAQLSPSE

-198 FRLHHKNKIE
+198 FRLHHNNKIE

-220 PSQHST
+220 RSQQST
-226 LNTQHSTT
+226 A
-234 VNTQPLSFST
+234 
-244 PSQHSTL
+244 
-251 NTQHSTIVNTQ
+251 
-262 PLSFSTPSQHSTV
+262 
-275 NSQQSTIIPVQS
+275 NSQQSTVIPVQP

-295 HHKDFTSLLKT
+295 HNKDFTSLKT
-306 PATLAAKAEIPKAVN
+306 PATIAANPEIPEAAN
-321 SNAPQRRG
+321 SNARQLG
-329 TLQISQAGNAEGV
+329 GALQISQAVNAEGV

-382 PGDNYSPSVVR
+382 AGDNYRREVVR

-414 VGTDI
+414 VGTDV

-424 VQERSARSFGVSAS
+424 VQERSARSFSVSAS
-438 LSDDIGVAVPLSY
+438 LSDDVGVAVPLSY
-451 TDRTFARNPQ
+451 TDRTFGRTPQ
-461 RLVVEL
+461 RLAVEL
-467 QPSLRGIQY
+467 EPSLRGIQY
-476 DVEFVSPYVA
+476 DVQFVSPYVA
-486 APDRLGYS
+486 AEDRLGYS

-500 RRISEIFNQDIDLP
+500 RRISEIFNKDIDLP

-520 EIRRG
+520 EIRMG

-568 FSGTGVDELYTV
+568 FSGSGVDELYTV
-580 SFNLMLDRRDNPFN
+580 SFGAMRDRRDNPFN
-594 PTSGSIF
+594 PTSGSIL

-621 LANYIQYVPVTL
+621 LANYIHYVPLTF

-672 VRTYDSGDIGSGRS
+672 VRGYDSGDIGSGRS

-693 YRFPVGRDV
+693 YRFPVGQDV

-710 ESDLGTGE
+710 ASDLGTGD

-742 VRSRFG
+742 VRSSFG

-753 MGVSD
+753 MAVSD
-758 AGEIKFVLGTRQR
+758 SGDLKFILGTKQR

>member
-1 LRNEFLDK
+1 
-9 LFKQIL
+9 
-15 RSPAVDRI
+15 
-23 YPNFSIAETRYP
+23 
-35 QKYRVS
+35 
-41 FRLIMQ
+41 
-47 GARFWVICVGCALNL
+47 
-62 MCMRIPIIAFLTL
+62 MRIPIIAFLTL
-75 ATPAGGELA
+75 AGLAGGELA
-84 ARAIDPS
+84 AGAIDPS
-91 AALTEVEFRE
+91 AAPTEAQFRE

-111 CPTRAQTEDEVSL
+111 CPTRAQREEDEVSL
-124 TSGTILKNGHLARS
+124 TSGTILQNGQDARS

-143 FCGTGILRV
+143 FCGTGILPV
-152 HKKLIENGATSQV
+152 HQKLIENGA
-165 SPTVRDL
+165 
-172 PASDELAASKEVR
+172 ASVKNGAASVQNGQDARSTRDELFGGTGMLAEVR
-185 AAQLSPRE
+185 GAQLSPRE
-193 SPSYR
+193 SPS
-198 FRLHHKNKIE
+198 
-208 STVNTQPLSFST
+208 
-220 PSQHST
+220 
-226 LNTQHSTT
+226 
-234 VNTQPLSFST
+234 
-244 PSQHSTL
+244 
-251 NTQHSTIVNTQ
+251 
-262 PLSFSTPSQHSTV
+262 
-275 NSQQSTIIPVQS
+275 
-287 ELISLKSS
+287 LKSN
-295 HHKDFTSLLKT
+295 HNKDFTSLLKT
-306 PATLAAKAEIPKAVN
+306 PATIATNAEIPEAVN
-321 SNAPQRRG
+321 SNARQLGG

-358 VDKKGNPVEG
+358 VDRKGNRIEG

-382 PGDNYSPSVVR
+382 AGDNYSREVVR
-393 SDLQQLQQLGLFDKV
+393 SDLQQLQQLGLFEKV

-414 VGTDI
+414 VGTDV

-424 VQERSARSFGVSAS
+424 VQERSARSFSVSAS
-438 LSDDIGVAVPLSY
+438 LSDDVGVAVPLSY
-451 TDRTFARNPQ
+451 TDRTFGTNPQ
-461 RLVVEL
+461 RLAVEL
-467 QPSLRGIQY
+467 EPSLRGIQY
-476 DVEFVSPYVA
+476 DVQFVSPYVA
-486 APDRLGYS
+486 AEDRLGYS

-500 RRISEIFNQDIDLP
+500 RRISEIFNKDIDLP

-520 EIRRG
+520 EIRVG

-568 FSGTGVDELYTV
+568 FSGSGVDELYTV
-580 SFNLMLDRRDNPFN
+580 SFGAMLDRRDNPFN
-594 PTSGSIF
+594 PTSGSIL

-621 LANYIQYVPVTL
+621 LANYIHYVPVTL
-633 LGLSESEALPEMLA
+633 LGISESEALPEMLA

-672 VRTYDSGDIGSGRS
+672 VRGYDSGDIGSGRS

-702 GGVIFVDF
+702 GGVIFADF
-710 ESDLGTGE
+710 ASDLGTGD

-737 GVGVR
+737 GLGVR
-742 VRSRFG
+742 VRSSFG

-753 MGVSD
+753 MAVSD
-758 AGEIKFVLGTRQR
+758 SGDLKLILGTKQR

>member
-1 LRNEFLDK
+1 
-9 LFKQIL
+9 
-15 RSPAVDRI
+15 
-23 YPNFSIAETRYP
+23 
-35 QKYRVS
+35 
-41 FRLIMQ
+41 
-47 GARFWVICVGCALNL
+47 
-62 MCMRIPIIAFLTL
+62 MRIPIIAFLTL
-75 ATPAGGELA
+75 AALAGGELA

-91 AALTEVEFRE
+91 AAPTEAEFRE

-124 TSGTILKNGHLARS
+124 TSGTILKNGQDARS

-143 FCGTGILRV
+143 FCGTGILPV

-198 FRLHHKNKIE
+198 FRLHHNNKIE

-220 PSQHST
+220 PSQQST
-226 LNTQHSTT
+226 L
-234 VNTQPLSFST
+234 
-244 PSQHSTL
+244 
-251 NTQHSTIVNTQ
+251 
-262 PLSFSTPSQHSTV
+262 
-275 NSQQSTIIPVQS
+275 NSQQSTIIPVQP

-295 HHKDFTSLLKT
+295 HHTDFTSLLKT
-306 PATLAAKAEIPKAVN
+306 PATLAAKAEIPEAVN
-321 SNAPQRRG
+321 SNARQRRG

-382 PGDNYSPSVVR
+382 PGITTARPLYDRICSSCSNWDCLTRLRFRSKKLAPILMLSTMFKSDRLALLASVPVLVMILALLFLFHIPIELSPETR
-393 SDLQQLQQLGLFDKV
+393 SGWRWNFSPASE
-408 TVSIEE
+408 VSS
-414 VGTDI
+414 TM
-419 NVIYN
+419 
-424 VQERSARSFGVSAS
+424 SS
-438 LSDDIGVAVPLSY
+438 LSALTLP
-451 TDRTFARNPQ
+451 P
-461 RLVVEL
+461 E
-467 QPSLRGIQY
+467 
-476 DVEFVSPYVA
+476 
-486 APDRLGYS
+486 DRLGYS

-500 RRISEIFNQDIDLP
+500 RRISEIFNEDIDLP

-580 SFNLMLDRRDNPFN
+580 SFGAMLDRRDNPFN
-594 PTSGSIF
+594 PTSGSIL

-633 LGLSESEALPEMLA
+633 LGRLESEALPEMLA

-672 VRTYDSGDIGSGRS
+672 VRSYDSGDIGSGRS

-710 ESDLGTGE
+710 ASDLGTGD

-758 AGEIKFVLGTRQR
+758 AGEIKFVLGTKQR

>member
-1 LRNEFLDK
+1 
-9 LFKQIL
+9 
-15 RSPAVDRI
+15 
-23 YPNFSIAETRYP
+23 
-35 QKYRVS
+35 
-41 FRLIMQ
+41 
-47 GARFWVICVGCALNL
+47 
-62 MCMRIPIIAFLTL
+62 MRIPIIALLTL
-75 ATPAGGELA
+75 AAPAGGELA
-84 ARAIDPS
+84 ARAIDPTF
-91 AALTEVEFRE
+91 ALTQAQFTE

-124 TSGTILKNGHLARS
+124 TSGTLLKNGQDARS

-143 FCGTGILRV
+143 FCETGILRV

-165 SPTVRDL
+165 SSTVRDL
-172 PASDELAASKEVR
+172 PASDELAASKEVG

-198 FRLHHKNKIE
+198 FPLHHNNQIE

-220 PSQHST
+220 PSQLST
-226 LNTQHSTT
+226 LN
-234 VNTQPLSFST
+234 
-244 PSQHSTL
+244 SQL
-251 NTQHSTIVNTQ
+251 
-262 PLSFSTPSQHSTV
+262 
-275 NSQQSTIIPVQS
+275 STIIPVQP

-295 HHKDFTSLLKT
+295 HDKDFTSVLKT
-306 PATLAAKAEIPKAVN
+306 PALAAKAEIPEAVN
-321 SNAPQRRG
+321 SNARQRGG

-393 SDLQQLQQLGLFDKV
+393 SDLQQLHQLGLFEKV

-461 RLVVEL
+461 RLAVEL

-476 DVEFVSPYVA
+476 DVQFVSPYVA
-486 APDRLGYS
+486 AEDRLGYS

-500 RRISEIFNQDIDLP
+500 RRISEIFNEDIDLP
-514 NGNRVR
+514 NGDRVR

-580 SFNLMLDRRDNPFN
+580 SFGAMLDRRDNPFN
-594 PTSGSIF
+594 PSSGSIL

-621 LANYIQYVPVTL
+621 LANYIHYVPVTL

-672 VRTYDSGDIGSGRS
+672 VRSYDSGDIGSGRS

-710 ESDLGTGE
+710 ASDLGTGDN
-718 SVLGKPAVVRDKP
+718 VLGKPAVVRDKP
-731 GTGAGV
+731 GTGAGI

-758 AGEIKFVLGTRQR
+758 SGDLKFVFGTKQR

>member
-1 LRNEFLDK
+1 M
-9 LFKQIL
+9 
-15 RSPAVDRI
+15 S
-23 YPNFSIAETRYP
+23 
-35 QKYRVS
+35 
-41 FRLIMQ
+41 
-47 GARFWVICVGCALNL
+47 
-62 MCMRIPIIAFLTL
+62 MRIPIIAFLTL
-75 ATPAGGELA
+75 AALAGGELA

-91 AALTEVEFRE
+91 AAPTEAEFRE
-101 GTAEIDRRDA
+101 GTAEIDTRDA
-111 CPTRAQTEDEVSL
+111 CPTRAQREEDEVIGDNL
-124 TSGTILKNGHLARS
+124 TSNRPSLLFVAKSRSPLTPLNKGGTRNMLKVPLIKGDLGGSRLDDKRHLLS
-138 TRDEL
+138 VPVLNSHQSDE
-143 FCGTGILRV
+143 V
-152 HKKLIENGATSQV
+152 N
-165 SPTVRDL
+165 PTVQDL
-172 PASDELAASKEVR
+172 PASDELAASGEVR

-193 SPSYR
+193 S
-198 FRLHHKNKIE
+198 L
-208 STVNTQPLSFST
+208 
-220 PSQHST
+220 
-226 LNTQHSTT
+226 
-234 VNTQPLSFST
+234 
-244 PSQHSTL
+244 
-251 NTQHSTIVNTQ
+251 
-262 PLSFSTPSQHSTV
+262 
-275 NSQQSTIIPVQS
+275 
-287 ELISLKSS
+287 SLKSS

-306 PATLAAKAEIPKAVN
+306 PATVAAQAEIPEAAN
-321 SNAPQRRG
+321 SNARQLG
-329 TLQISQAGNAEGV
+329 GVLQISQAGNAEGV

-376 GELKLK
+376 GELKLQA
-382 PGDNYSPSVVR
+382 GDNYSREVVR

-414 VGTDI
+414 VGTDV

-424 VQERSARSFGVSAS
+424 VQERSARSFSVSAT
-438 LSDDIGVAVPLSY
+438 LSDDVGVAVPLSY
-451 TDRTFARNPQ
+451 TDRTFGRNPQ
-461 RLVVEL
+461 RLAVEL
-467 QPSLRGIQY
+467 EPSLRGIQY

-486 APDRLGYS
+486 AEDRLGYS

-500 RRISEIFNQDIDLP
+500 RRISEIFNKDIDLP

-520 EIRRG
+520 EIRVG

-537 QSTLGLNYTNIST
+537 RGTLGLNYTNIST

-568 FSGTGVDELYTV
+568 FSGSGVDELYTV
-580 SFNLMLDRRDNPFN
+580 SLGAMLDRRDNPFD
-594 PTSGSIF
+594 PTRGSIL

-621 LANYIQYVPVTL
+621 LANYIHYVPLTL
-633 LGLSESEALPEMLA
+633 LGISESEALPEMLA

-672 VRTYDSGDIGSGRS
+672 VRGYDSGDIGSGRS

-702 GGVIFVDF
+702 GGVLFVDF
-710 ESDLGTGE
+710 ASDLGTGD

-753 MGVSD
+753 VGVSD
-758 AGEIKFVLGTRQR
+758 SGDLKFILGTKQR

>member
-1 LRNEFLDK
+1 
-9 LFKQIL
+9 
-15 RSPAVDRI
+15 
-23 YPNFSIAETRYP
+23 
-35 QKYRVS
+35 
-41 FRLIMQ
+41 
-47 GARFWVICVGCALNL
+47 
-62 MCMRIPIIAFLTL
+62 MRIPIIAFLTL
-75 ATPAGGELA
+75 AALAGGELA

-91 AALTEVEFRE
+91 APATEAEFRE
-101 GTAEIDRRDA
+101 GTAEIDTRDA
-111 CPTRAQTEDEVSL
+111 CPTRAQREEDEVSL
-124 TSGTILKNGHLARS
+124 TSGTILKNGQDARS

-143 FCGTGILRV
+143 FCGTGILPV
-152 HKKLIENGATSQV
+152 DKKLIENGATSQV
-165 SPTVRDL
+165 SPTVQDW
-172 PASDELAASKEVR
+172 PASDELAASAGEVR

-193 SPSYR
+193 SPS
-198 FRLHHKNKIE
+198 
-208 STVNTQPLSFST
+208 
-220 PSQHST
+220 
-226 LNTQHSTT
+226 
-234 VNTQPLSFST
+234 
-244 PSQHSTL
+244 
-251 NTQHSTIVNTQ
+251 
-262 PLSFSTPSQHSTV
+262 
-275 NSQQSTIIPVQS
+275 
-287 ELISLKSS
+287 LKSS
-295 HHKDFTSLLKT
+295 HNKDFTSLLKT
-306 PATLAAKAEIPKAVN
+306 PATIAANAEIPEAVN
-321 SNAPQRRG
+321 SNTRQLGG

-342 YVAEVKIRFVN
+342 YVAEVEIRFVN

-376 GELKLK
+376 GEVKLK
-382 PGDNYSPSVVR
+382 AGDNYSREVVR

-414 VGTDI
+414 VGTDV

-424 VQERSARSFGVSAS
+424 VQERSARSFSVSAS

-451 TDRTFARNPQ
+451 TDRTFGRNPQ
-461 RLVVEL
+461 RLAVEL

-476 DVEFVSPYVA
+476 DVQFVSPYVA
-486 APDRLGYS
+486 AEDRLGYS

-500 RRISEIFNQDIDLP
+500 RRISEIFNKDIDLP

-520 EIRRG
+520 EIRMG

-537 QSTLGLNYTNIST
+537 RGTLGLNYTNIST

-568 FSGTGVDELYTV
+568 FSGSGVDELYTV
-580 SFNLMLDRRDNPFN
+580 SFGAMLDRRDNPFD
-594 PTSGSIF
+594 PTRGSIL

-621 LANYIQYVPVTL
+621 LANYIHYVPVTL
-633 LGLSESEALPEMLA
+633 FGISESEALPEMLA

-672 VRTYDSGDIGSGRS
+672 VRGYDSGDIGSGRS

-693 YRFPVGRDV
+693 YRFPVGQDV

-710 ESDLGTGE
+710 ASDLGTGD

-742 VRSRFG
+742 VRSSFG

-753 MGVSD
+753 VGVSD
-758 AGEIKFVLGTRQR
+758 SGDIKFILGTKQR

>member
-1 LRNEFLDK
+1 
-9 LFKQIL
+9 
-15 RSPAVDRI
+15 
-23 YPNFSIAETRYP
+23 
-35 QKYRVS
+35 
-41 FRLIMQ
+41 
-47 GARFWVICVGCALNL
+47 
-62 MCMRIPIIAFLTL
+62 
-75 ATPAGGELA
+75 
-84 ARAIDPS
+84 
-91 AALTEVEFRE
+91 
-101 GTAEIDRRDA
+101 
-111 CPTRAQTEDEVSL
+111 
-124 TSGTILKNGHLARS
+124 
-138 TRDEL
+138 L
-143 FCGTGILRV
+143 FCGTGILPV

-198 FRLHHKNKIE
+198 FRLHHNNKIE

-226 LNTQHSTT
+226 LNTQHST
-234 VNTQPLSFST
+234 
-244 PSQHSTL
+244 
-251 NTQHSTIVNTQ
+251 
-262 PLSFSTPSQHSTV
+262 
-275 NSQQSTIIPVQS
+275 IIPVQP

-295 HHKDFTSLLKT
+295 HHTDFTSLLKT
-306 PATLAAKAEIPKAVN
+306 PATLAEKAEIPEAVN
-321 SNAPQRRG
+321 SNTLQPRG

-382 PGDNYSPSVVR
+382 AGDNYSPSVVR

-451 TDRTFARNPQ
+451 TDRTFGANPQ
-461 RLVVEL
+461 RLAVEL

-476 DVEFVSPYVA
+476 DVQFVSPYVA
-486 APDRLGYS
+486 AEDRLGYS
-494 VRAFGD
+494 VRAFSN

-520 EIRRG
+520 EIRVG

-537 QSTLGLNYTNIST
+537 RGTLGLNYTNIST

-568 FSGTGVDELYTV
+568 FSDTGVDELYTV
-580 SFNLMLDRRDNPFN
+580 SFGAMLDRRDNPFN
-594 PTSGSIF
+594 PTSGSIL

-672 VRTYDSGDIGSGRS
+672 VRSYDSGDIGSGRS

-710 ESDLGTGE
+710 ASDLGTGD

>member
-1 LRNEFLDK
+1 
-9 LFKQIL
+9 
-15 RSPAVDRI
+15 
-23 YPNFSIAETRYP
+23 
-35 QKYRVS
+35 
-41 FRLIMQ
+41 MQ
-47 GARFWVICVGCALNL
+47 GARFWVICVRCVLNL
-62 MCMRIPIIAFLTL
+62 MSMRISIIAFLTL
-75 ATPAGGELA
+75 AALGGGQLA

-91 AALTEVEFRE
+91 ATPTEAEFRE
-101 GTAEIDRRDA
+101 GTAEA
-111 CPTRAQTEDEVSL
+111 QRAQREDEVIGDNL
-124 TSGTILKNGHLARS
+124 TSNRPSLLFVAKSRSPLTPLNKGGTRNILKVPLLKGDLGGSRLDDKRHLLS
-138 TRDEL
+138 LPVLNSHQSDE
-143 FCGTGILRV
+143 V
-152 HKKLIENGATSQV
+152 N
-165 SPTVRDL
+165 PTVQDL
-172 PASDELAASKEVR
+172 PASDELAASPEVR
-185 AAQLSPRE
+185 AAQLSPSE

-198 FRLHHKNKIE
+198 FRLHHNNKIE

-220 PSQHST
+220 RSPQ
-226 LNTQHSTT
+226 
-234 VNTQPLSFST
+234 
-244 PSQHSTL
+244 
-251 NTQHSTIVNTQ
+251 
-262 PLSFSTPSQHSTV
+262 STV
-275 NSQQSTIIPVQS
+275 TSQQSTIIPVQP

-295 HHKDFTSLLKT
+295 HNKDFTSLKT
-306 PATLAAKAEIPKAVN
+306 PATIAANPEIPEAVN
-321 SNAPQRRG
+321 SNARQLGG

-382 PGDNYSPSVVR
+382 AGDNYSREVVR

-414 VGTDI
+414 VGTDV

-424 VQERSARSFGVSAS
+424 VQERSARSFSVSAS
-438 LSDDIGVAVPLSY
+438 LSDDVGVAVPLSY
-451 TDRTFARNPQ
+451 TDRTFGTTPQ
-461 RLVVEL
+461 RLAVDL

-476 DVEFVSPYVA
+476 DVQFVSPYVA
-486 APDRLGYS
+486 AEDRLGYS

-500 RRISEIFNQDIDLP
+500 RRISEIFNKDIDLP

-520 EIRRG
+520 EIRMG

-568 FSGTGVDELYTV
+568 FSGSGVDELYTV
-580 SFNLMLDRRDNPFN
+580 SFGAMRDRRDNPFN
-594 PTSGSIF
+594 PTSGSIL

-621 LANYIQYVPVTL
+621 LANYIHYVPLTF

-672 VRTYDSGDIGSGRS
+672 VRGYDSGDIGSGRS

-693 YRFPVGRDV
+693 YRFPVGQDV

-710 ESDLGTGE
+710 ASDLGTGD

-742 VRSRFG
+742 VRSSFG

-753 MGVSD
+753 MAVSD
-758 AGEIKFVLGTRQR
+758 SGDLKFILGTKQR